1 MKLDRLSI
9 LQWTE
14 REGKSNISKQ
24 NQMQDQFEKKK
35 KLDKDRRKKRRRIQS
50 HQTQCNGICTKSL
63 TVWEN
68 DRKHP

>member
-24 NQMQDQFEKKK
+24 NEMQDQFEKKK
-35 KLDKDRRKKRRRIQS
+35 KLDKDRRK
-50 HQTQCNGICTKSL
+50 
-63 TVWEN
+63 
-68 DRKHP
+68 